1 MDLHPEKRRDLGR
14 RVEVFWDADG
24 QYYRAVV
31 VAYHPTSKKH
41 TIMYEDG
48 GREKLNLDEVP
59 HRWAAMSMDVWR
71 GGHCCWQ
78 HFAAKESSYNCV
90 RCLGPVNC
98 FGLRK
103 LG

>member
-59 HRWAAMSMDVWR
+59 HRWAPRSMDVWH
-71 GGHCCWQ
+71 GGCCCWQ
-78 HFAAKESSYNCV
+78 PFRDPAKRAANGSIASGQGVEV
-90 RCLGPVNC
+90 A
-98 FGLRK
+98 
-103 LG
+103 